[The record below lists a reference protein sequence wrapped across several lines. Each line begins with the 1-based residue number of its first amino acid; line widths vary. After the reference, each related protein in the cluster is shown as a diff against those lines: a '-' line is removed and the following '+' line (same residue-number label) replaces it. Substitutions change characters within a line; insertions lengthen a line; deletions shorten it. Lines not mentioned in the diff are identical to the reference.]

1 MFWIKLKIQNL
12 FSNYIAKRKTE
23 KILEEVK
30 DTSKVNIFLSLL
42 FKALVLITF
51 GFIIFVPF
59 YIMVIIAVAPDSQA
73 NDVLPI
79 VYPKSVNVD
88 SFNRALSDD
97 YWPALGW
104 TTLITFVSVIV
115 KIFFSATFGYAFSLK
130 KWRFKKLSW
139 IFFLSILILPEVAL
153 LIGQY
158 RTIIILEW
166 EREPVWLALAL
177 MMPFAASVF
186 SGYMFRNA
194 FEAIPDR
201 IKEAS
206 MVDGCSGIKYFFKI
220 ALPMITPT
228 IWTVGILTA
237 FAAWNSFLWPLL
249 LLLGKDSPIK
259 LINIYLLDVGINPDH
274 DSPIGTFK
282 NVKMAG
288 AILAI
293 LPMFI
298 AYFLFRKRIL
308 NAISRQG
315 STIKG

>member
-1 MFWIKLKIQNL
+1 MFWIKLKIQNS
-12 FSNYIAKRKTE
+12 FSNYIKKKKTE

-30 DTSKVNIFLSLL
+30 NTSKVNIIAAIL
-42 FKALVLITF
+42 FKLLVLLTF
-51 GFIIFVPF
+51 GFIILIPF
-59 YIMVIIAVAPDSQA
+59 YIMIVLSISPDDQA
-73 NDVLPI
+73 NDV
-79 VYPKSVNVD
+79 YPVIIPNSINF
-88 SFNRALSDD
+88 SAFSRAIQED
-97 YWPALGW
+97 YWKSLGW
-104 TTLITFVSVIV
+104 TFLITVISVIV
-115 KIFFSATFGYAFSLK
+115 KIFFSSTFGYAFSIR
-130 KWRFKKLSW
+130 KWRFKKLTW
-139 IFFLSILILPEVAL
+139 LFFLSVLILPEVAL

-158 RTIIILEW
+158 RTIIILQW
-166 EREPVWLALAL
+166 EKEPTFLALAL

-186 SGYMFRNA
+186 SGYMYRNA

-220 ALPMITPT
+220 ALPMVSPT
-228 IWTVGILTA
+228 TWTVGILTA

-249 LLLGKDSPIK
+249 LLGKDSSIK
-259 LINIYLLDVGINPDH
+259 LINIYLLDVGINPDN
-274 DSPIGTFK
+274 DSPIQVFK

-288 AILAI
+288 AIMAI